1 MMGSG
6 SVTYANSNGVKLH
19 TEETGSGHPI
29 LFIHEFAGDHRSW
42 EPQIRYFSRRYR
54 CISYDA
60 RGYLPSDVPDD
71 PAEYSQDIA
80 VADAIAVL
88 DHYGI
93 DKAHV
98 VGLSMGGFAALH
110 IGMRHGN
117 CASALVVAGCGYG
130 APAGKKESFQREI
143 DILADHFERDGTEK
157 AATVYAGGPYRIQ
170 HQNKD
175 PRGWAEFR
183 QQFIEHSPGGS
194 ANTLRGVQGRRPSL
208 YDLEAELA
216 AVTVPTLLINGDED
230 EPCLD
235 ANLWLKRVM
244 PASGL
249 VILPRT
255 GHASNLE
262 EPDAFNHAAQ
272 EFFSTAE
279 QGRWTLRDPRSIS
292 DTQIVHEEQ
301 EAE

>member
-157 AATVYAGGPYRIQ
+157 AATAYAGGPYRIQ